1 MKKIL
6 LGGCMTKRLTLS
18 ASSLTGDNIEN
29 LAGESLGHVKELM
42 IDVITGKVA
51 YVVVS
56 FGGFLGMGDKLFAIP
71 FSKFKVDETKKI
83 FVLDV
88 EKDLLKSTPGFDKNN
103 WPDFSSDTWSDEIHK
118 YYSVD
123 L

>member
-88 EKDLLKSTPGFDKNN
+88 EKDLLKSAPGFDKNN